1 MLPSEPTHPPEAT
14 SELEHALV
22 EETLRLC
29 AIASVTGDE
38 RAAADYVEA
47 ELRKTPYAIERVGD
61 TVLARSPSRTNAQGP
76 DERPLIL
83 LVGHTDTVPPKPGDG
98 PPRLEAGRVIGLGA
112 SDMKSGLAVMLEL
125 ARRLD
130 PARLNA
136 QLGFVF
142 YDKEEGP
149 WALSGLGPT
158 LEASP
163 WLHEAALA
171 FCLEP
176 SDNDVQVGCLGSL
189 HAKVTLLGRAAHS
202 ARPWQGTNAIHAAG
216 ALLVAL
222 GQRAPID
229 HMLDGHL
236 FREVISATLA
246 QGGRTR
252 NVIPDRIELNLNYR
266 FAPGRTLESAEAELR
281 DFVASNVQV
290 EFTLELPE
298 RAPSGVVVTHNVH
311 LQRFLAVNGNKVTAK
326 QAWTDVARLGQAG
339 IDAVNFGPGESAQ
352 AHQAGESTAVRLIV
366 ESYAQFRLFFGA

>member
-1 MLPSEPTHPPEAT
+1 MSPSEPERSTPAGSAIER
-14 SELEHALV
+14 ALV
-22 EETLRLC
+22 AETLRLC

-47 ELRKTPYAIERVGD
+47 ELRKTPYAVERIGD
-61 TVLARSPSRTNAQGP
+61 TVLARPPSAPEDN
-76 DERPLIL
+76 RPLIL
-83 LVGHTDTVPPKPGDG
+83 LVGHTDTVPPKPGDA
-98 PPRLEAGRVIGLGA
+98 PPRCEEGRIIGLGA

-125 ARRLD
+125 ARRLA
-130 PARLNA
+130 PAGLNA
-136 QLGFVF
+136 RVGFVF

-158 LEASP
+158 LEAAQ
-163 WLHEAALA
+163 WLSEAALA

-176 SDNDVQVGCLGSL
+176 SDNDVQVGCLGSI
-189 HAKVTLLGRAAHS
+189 HAKVTLIGRAAHS

-229 HMLDGHL
+229 HLLDGHL
-236 FREVISATLA
+236 FREVISATLV

-266 FAPGRTLESAEAELR
+266 FAPGRSLDSAEAELR
-281 DFVASNVQV
+281 AFVAEHVDV
-290 EFTLELPE
+290 EFTVELPE
-298 RAPSGVVVTHNVH
+298 RAPSGAVVTNNPH
-311 LQRFLAVNGNKVTAK
+311 LQRFLALNGNKVTAK

-352 AHQAGESTAVRLIV
+352 AHQARESTAIPLII
-366 ESYAQFRLFFGA
+366 ESYAQFQRFFED